1 MKKQI
6 FYFGLVTLVLILG
19 ITSAQTSNSAVRGT
33 IALDRN
39 LTWPGR
45 SQTTI
50 PDWIGNVTINGVV
63 YGMAFFQVS
72 TGKPFD
78 SGAQGNAKF
87 FGEIWTI
94 YDSISYHFIAPGN
107 LVSWTPGTVL
117 LNGTDSGNLATTNFL
132 YRMNGVINYAHGV
145 FQMYLGHQVHMNGQ
159 ILFYPFGAPSAAPG
173 TFQID

>member
-1 MKKQI
+1 MKKQL
-6 FYFGLVTLVLILG
+6 FYFGLVTLVLIIG
-19 ITSAQTSNSAVRGT
+19 ITSVQTSNSAVRGA
-33 IALDRN
+33 IELDRN

-45 SQTTI
+45 TQTTI
-50 PDWIGNVTINGVV
+50 PDWIGNVTINGLL

-94 YDSISYHFIAPGN
+94 YDSISYQVVYPGN
-107 LVSWTPGTVL
+107 LVSWSHGTVL
-117 LNGTDSGNLATTNFL
+117 LNGTDSGNLATTNFM
-132 YRMNGVINYAHGV
+132 YRMNGVINYSHGI
-145 FQMYLGHQVHMNGQ
+145 FENYNGHQIHMSGQ
-159 ILFYPFGAPSAAPG
+159 IYFYSFGTPSSAPG